1 MGRNENPS
9 AGIIDTQTVKGTQE
23 SGEESGF
30 DGGKLIK
37 GRKRHII
44 VDTMGYL
51 LIVVVHAAN
60 LYDGHAAREVLT
72 ALFFRINPSCDL
84 NRARSIGVY

>member
-1 MGRNENPS
+1 MFPFLYLGELLLLSLDFQSDFRENQPRNSPAIAKKNGRDEHPS

-37 GRKRHII
+37 R
-44 VDTMGYL
+44 
-51 LIVVVHAAN
+51 
-60 LYDGHAAREVLT
+60 
-72 ALFFRINPSCDL
+72 
-84 NRARSIGVY
+84 VYKNKID